1 MKLWLILSLIICFI
15 GCVMGVL
22 GMGEPSDWKSQT
34 ANNITTDREK
44 NNYSLKQRIY
54 FFIGAIVCVLLMM
67 AILVISFKQNINKK
81 KGTRVLVFTKT
92 EYGLRTS

>member
-1 MKLWLILSLIICFI
+1 
-15 GCVMGVL
+15 MGVL

-44 NNYSLKQRIY
+44 NNYSLKQRSY
-54 FFIGAIVCVLLMM
+54 FLIGAMVCVLLMM

>member
-1 MKLWLILSLIICFI
+1 
-15 GCVMGVL
+15 
-22 GMGEPSDWKSQT
+22 MGEPSDWKSQT

-44 NNYSLKQRIY
+44 NNYSLNQRIY

>member
-1 MKLWLILSLIICFI
+1 MKFWLILSLIICFI

>member
-1 MKLWLILSLIICFI
+1 
-15 GCVMGVL
+15 
-22 GMGEPSDWKSQT
+22 MGEPSDWKSQT

-81 KGTRVLVFTKT
+81 KGTRALVFTKT

>member
-81 KGTRVLVFTKT
+81 KGTRVLVFTKN
-92 EYGLRTS
+92 

>member
-1 MKLWLILSLIICFI
+1 
-15 GCVMGVL
+15 
-22 GMGEPSDWKSQT
+22 MGEPSDWKSQT

-67 AILVISFKQNINKK
+67 AILVISFKQTINKK

>member
-1 MKLWLILSLIICFI
+1 
-15 GCVMGVL
+15 
-22 GMGEPSDWKSQT
+22 MGEPSDWKSQT

-92 EYGLRTS
+92 EYGLRT

>member
-22 GMGEPSDWKSQT
+22 GMGEPSDWKSQIT
-34 ANNITTDREK
+34 NSITTDREK

-54 FFIGAIVCVLLMM
+54 FAIGAIVCVLLIM
-67 AILVISFKQNINKK
+67 AILVI
-81 KGTRVLVFTKT
+81 
-92 EYGLRTS
+92 

>member
-1 MKLWLILSLIICFI
+1 
-15 GCVMGVL
+15 MGVL

>member
-15 GCVMGVL
+15 GCVMGDL

>member
-44 NNYSLKQRIY
+44 NNYSLNQRIY

>member
-1 MKLWLILSLIICFI
+1 
-15 GCVMGVL
+15 MGVL

-44 NNYSLKQRIY
+44 NNYSLNQRIY

>member
-1 MKLWLILSLIICFI
+1 
-15 GCVMGVL
+15 
-22 GMGEPSDWKSQT
+22 MGEPSDWKSQT

>member
-1 MKLWLILSLIICFI
+1 
-15 GCVMGVL
+15 MGVL

-67 AILVISFKQNINKK
+67 AILVI
-81 KGTRVLVFTKT
+81 
-92 EYGLRTS
+92 

>member
-1 MKLWLILSLIICFI
+1 
-15 GCVMGVL
+15 
-22 GMGEPSDWKSQT
+22 MGEPSDWKSQT

-92 EYGLRTS
+92 EYGLRSS

>member
-1 MKLWLILSLIICFI
+1 
-15 GCVMGVL
+15 MGVL

-44 NNYSLKQRIY
+44 NNYSSKQRIY

>member
-1 MKLWLILSLIICFI
+1 
-15 GCVMGVL
+15 
-22 GMGEPSDWKSQT
+22 MGEPSDWKSQT

-81 KGTRVLVFTKT
+81 KGTWVLVFSKT
-92 EYGLRTS
+92 EYSVRI

>member
-1 MKLWLILSLIICFI
+1 
-15 GCVMGVL
+15 
-22 GMGEPSDWKSQT
+22 MGEPSDWKSQT

-81 KGTRVLVFTKT
+81 KGTRVLVFTKN
-92 EYGLRTS
+92 

>member
-1 MKLWLILSLIICFI
+1 MKFWLILSLVICFI

-34 ANNITTDREK
+34 TNNITTDREK

-54 FFIGAIVCVLLMM
+54 FAIGAIVCVLLIM
-67 AILVISFKQNINKK
+67 AILVI
-81 KGTRVLVFTKT
+81 
-92 EYGLRTS
+92 

>member
-1 MKLWLILSLIICFI
+1 
-15 GCVMGVL
+15 
-22 GMGEPSDWKSQT
+22 MGEPSDWKSQT

-54 FFIGAIVCVLLMM
+54 FFRGAIVCVLLMM

>member
-1 MKLWLILSLIICFI
+1 
-15 GCVMGVL
+15 
-22 GMGEPSDWKSQT
+22 MGEPSDWKSQT
-34 ANNITTDREK
+34 ANNITTDRDK